1 MSAKKRN
8 PVLVIGLGRFGGS
21 VARTLER
28 MGHEVLGVDH
38 DGTRVQEYAPHL
50 TQVVEADC
58 TDTRCLDKL
67 GANSFESVVV
77 GIGSDIEASV
87 LAVLALSDLGVQN
100 IWAKATNEN
109 HGRILERTGAHHVV
123 FPEQRMGERVARMLN
138 ERLLDFISFGDD
150 FAIARVAAPESIVG
164 LPLVTSECRKKFD
177 VTVIGVKRRGEDFIH
192 AVPDTLIMPGDL
204 LVVSGKVE
212 NLEAFAALQ
221 PSTAE
226 PQPSGA

>member
-28 MGHEVLGVDH
+28 MGHEVLGVD
-38 DGTRVQEYAPHL
+38 DKGSRVQEYAPHL

-67 GANSFESVVV
+67 GASSFESVVV

-87 LAVLALSDLGVQN
+87 LTVLALSDLGVAN

-123 FPEQRMGERVARMLN
+123 FPEQRMGERVARLL
-138 ERLLDFISFGDD
+138 EGDRLLYLLRAQHRSTRTRTTATAG
-150 FAIARVAAPESIVG
+150 A
-164 LPLVTSECRKKFD
+164 
-177 VTVIGVKRRGEDFIH
+177 GVHSVLFK
-192 AVPDTLIMPGDL
+192 
-204 LVVSGKVE
+204 
-212 NLEAFAALQ
+212 Q
-221 PSTAE
+221 
-226 PQPSGA
+226 